1 MAPFQI
7 LPAERGFYDWFEKGA
22 ATARDAARLL
32 ANLLNDYRDAE
43 GRVLQI
49 TELEHQGD
57 FIVHETLN
65 LLSRTFIT
73 PLEGDE
79 IRALVSA
86 VDDVTDWIEDA
97 ADALLLYD
105 IERADPRSPDS
116 RHAAAPGH
124 RADGRGD
131 ADAPGEEEPAPDQG
145 LHRRD
150 QPPGERGR
158 PHPPRRAGPAG
169 PRARRLVRVPCA
181 GRRSSRRS
189 RRPPTSARTWRT
201 SWRRWPSRTPDVS
214 CQLSVSGCRNQSPGT
229 YLRLA

>member
-1 MAPFQI
+1 MSPFQI

-22 ATARDAARLL
+22 VTARDAARAL

-43 GRVLQI
+43 GRVLHI

-97 ADALLLYD
+97 ADALILYEVAEPIPEVKAMANLLVQATEQIVEAMPMLREKKTLARVKAYTV
-105 IERADPRSPDS
+105 EVNRLENEADRVL
-116 RHAAAPGH
+116 RLGIA
-124 RADGRGD
+124 
-131 ADAPGEEEPAPDQG
+131 
-145 LHRRD
+145 
-150 QPPGERGR
+150 
-158 PHPPRRAGPAG
+158 
-169 PRARRLVRVPCA
+169 RLVRE
-181 GRRSSRRS
+181 RDD
-189 RRPPTSARTWRT
+189 WFEMM
-201 SWRRWPSRTPDVS
+201 RWKEILEKIEEATDKCEDVADIMEAVAVKNS
-214 CQLSVSGCRNQSPGT
+214 
-229 YLRLA
+229 